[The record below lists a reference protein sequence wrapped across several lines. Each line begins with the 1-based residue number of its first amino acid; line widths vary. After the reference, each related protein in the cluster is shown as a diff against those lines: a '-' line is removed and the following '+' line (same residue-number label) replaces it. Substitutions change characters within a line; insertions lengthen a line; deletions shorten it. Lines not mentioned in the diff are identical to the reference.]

1 MNEDKD
7 RKTGTGKTK
16 RKRDRQETK
25 KAEMQMRKD
34 NLRIYEVI
42 FRYNLHNSKVFSNFA
57 PK

>member
-16 RKRDRQETK
+16 RKRDRQETE
-25 KAEMQMRKD
+25 KAKMQMRKD
-34 NLRIYEVI
+34 NLRIYEVL
-42 FRYNLHNSKVFSNFA
+42 FGNNLHNSKVFSTFA